1 MAFDPRTS
9 PLEPQLPRSEVQLCW
24 LLSNCFATLT
34 RTVIQ
39 KVVSEWTTLTFNW
52 DEKIPGTNE
61 PDQGV
66 RVGNNKRIPTN
77 AWFASLL
84 LESEFAKASLPKVA
98 ELVPPALFSGQIRS
112 TTIVSYLSEPREIR
126 PGEWEVDLVA
136 TRVLIDRTTGK
147 DERIPFNRTFT
158 LQAVEVPR
166 SRSVSVGESPLG
178 ADAPLVERKIY
189 EMRAAG
195 LQITRIVEFNP
206 QQQR

>member
-1 MAFDPRTS
+1 
-9 PLEPQLPRSEVQLCW
+9 
-24 LLSNCFATLT
+24 
-34 RTVIQ
+34 
-39 KVVSEWTTLTFNW
+39 
-52 DEKIPGTNE
+52 
-61 PDQGV
+61 
-66 RVGNNKRIPTN
+66 
-77 AWFASLL
+77 
-84 LESEFAKASLPKVA
+84 
-98 ELVPPALFSGQIRS
+98 
-112 TTIVSYLSEPREIR
+112 
-126 PGEWEVDLVA
+126 VDLVA

-166 SRSVSVGESPLG
+166 SPLG